1 VADRLTSITT
11 GTGDDGTTGIVG
23 GDRLGK
29 DEPRI
34 ECIGCVD
41 ELNCFIGQALAETAL
56 LEHAAASELG
66 NRLLAIQHDLF
77 DLGGELAMP
86 PEQILKSDHHNRLT
100 RWQEEM
106 NATLDPLANF
116 ILPGGNRALGAVHV
130 ARSSAR
136 RAERRLVQLSRVDA
150 INAESLIYLN
160 RLSDFLFVA
169 ARWLAKATGASEQLW
184 QQNIHRD

>member
-1 VADRLTSITT
+1 MADRLTSITT
-11 GTGDDGTTGIVG
+11 GTGDDGTTSIVG

-29 DEPRI
+29 DDPRI
-34 ECIGCVD
+34 DCIGCVD
-41 ELNCFIGQALAETAL
+41 ELNCFVGQALAETTL
-56 LEHAAASELG
+56 LEHAGASELG

-106 NATLDPLANF
+106 NTALEPLANF
-116 ILPGGNRALGAVHV
+116 ILPGGNRSLAAIHI
-130 ARSSAR
+130 ARSTAR
-136 RAERRLVQLSRVDA
+136 RAERRLVQLSRGEP
-150 INAESLIYLN
+150 INGESLIYLN

-169 ARWLAKATGASEQLW
+169 ARWLAKTTSTAEQLW

>member
-1 VADRLTSITT
+1 MADRLTSITT

-34 ECIGCVD
+34 EAIGCVD
-41 ELNCFIGQALAETAL
+41 ELNCAVGAACAEMGE
-56 LEHAAASELG
+56 LEHAAAAELG
-66 NRLLAIQHDLF
+66 MRLLAIQHDLF

-86 PEQILKSDHHNRLT
+86 PEVILGEAHHLRLT
-100 RWQEEM
+100 RWQETM
-106 NATLDPLANF
+106 NAGLAPLANF
-116 ILPGGNRALGAVHV
+116 ILPGGNRLLAALHI

-136 RAERRLVQLSRVDA
+136 RAERRLVALARQDD
-150 INAESLIYLN
+150 INPQSLIYLN
-160 RLSDFLFVA
+160 RLSDLLFVA
-169 ARWLAKATGASEQLW
+169 ARWLAAETGAPEQLW